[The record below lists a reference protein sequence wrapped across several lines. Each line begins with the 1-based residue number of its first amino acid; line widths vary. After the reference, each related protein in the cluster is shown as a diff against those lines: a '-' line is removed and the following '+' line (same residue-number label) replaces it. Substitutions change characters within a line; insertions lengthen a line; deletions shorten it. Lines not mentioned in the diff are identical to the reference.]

1 MLERIFLSGAFINF
15 LLVILGGVL
24 GVLFRKGIPER
35 VQKIL
40 MQSMA
45 LCVIYIGVTGIFD
58 DNAKILYL
66 LIKEEIV
73 DIKIV
78 LKQGGMYHDKLAIL
92 EDFSGNTIAC
102 VGSNNESA
110 NGYNSNY
117 EKIRVYKSWLDYD
130 GRIHDETSEFNSIW
144 NNENEEL
151 QVYDF
156 MEAFKSELIDLDKW
170 VNLLAKKIE
179 FLITKGKKEA
189 HLAEGFVAA
198 TLLFCVGAMTVVGS
212 INSGILN
219 DNTVLYSKGL
229 IDCVAAIALAS
240 SLGAGVILSSVA
252 VLAIEGTL
260 ILLATFIEPILTDVI
275 ISQMTVI
282 GSLLIIAIAFNML
295 GLTKIKVMNCLPAI
309 FLPIL
314 LCCFM

>member
-24 GVLFRKGIPER
+24 GVLFRKGIPDR
-35 VQKIL
+35 VRNIL

-45 LCVIYIGVTGIFD
+45 LCVIYIGVSGTID
-58 DNAKILYL
+58 DNAKILVIIISMAL
-66 LIKEEIV
+66 
-73 DIKIV
+73 
-78 LKQGGMYHDKLAIL
+78 GAII
-92 EDFSGNTIAC
+92 G
-102 VGSNNESA
+102 
-110 NGYNSNY
+110 
-117 EKIRVYKSWLDYD
+117 
-130 GRIHDETSEFNSIW
+130 
-144 NNENEEL
+144 
-151 QVYDF
+151 
-156 MEAFKSELIDLDKW
+156 ELIDLDKW
-170 VNLLAKKIE
+170 VNLLAHKLE
-179 FLITKGKKEA
+179 TTLTKNKSDG

-219 DNTVLYSKGL
+219 DNTVLYSKSL

-252 VLAIEGTL
+252 VLLIEGTL
-260 ILLATFIEPILTDVI
+260 TLLATFIGPVLTDVI

-282 GSLLIIAIAFNML
+282 GSLLIIGIALNML
-295 GLTKIKVMNCLPAI
+295 GLTKIKVMNCIPAI

-314 LCCFM
+314 LCSFM

>member
-35 VQKIL
+35 VRNIL

-45 LCVIYIGVTGIFD
+45 LCVIYIGVSGTID
-58 DNAKILYL
+58 DNAKILVIIISMAL
-66 LIKEEIV
+66 
-73 DIKIV
+73 
-78 LKQGGMYHDKLAIL
+78 GAII
-92 EDFSGNTIAC
+92 G
-102 VGSNNESA
+102 
-110 NGYNSNY
+110 
-117 EKIRVYKSWLDYD
+117 
-130 GRIHDETSEFNSIW
+130 
-144 NNENEEL
+144 
-151 QVYDF
+151 
-156 MEAFKSELIDLDKW
+156 ELIDLDKW
-170 VNLLAKKIE
+170 VNLLARKLE
-179 FLITKGKKEA
+179 TTLTKNKSDGR
-189 HLAEGFVAA
+189 LAEGFVAA

-219 DNTVLYSKGL
+219 DNTVLYSKSL

-252 VLAIEGTL
+252 VLLIEGTL
-260 ILLATFIEPILTDVI
+260 TLLATFIGPVLTDVI

-282 GSLLIIAIAFNML
+282 GSLLIIGIALNML
-295 GLTKIKVMNCLPAI
+295 GLTKIKVMNCIPAI

-314 LCCFM
+314 LCSFM

>member
-15 LLVILGGVL
+15 VLVIIGGLL

-35 VQKIL
+35 VRGIL
-40 MQSMA
+40 MQAMA
-45 LCVIYIGVTGIFD
+45 LCVIYIGVTGVID
-58 DNAKILYL
+58 EKAKILV
-66 LIKEEIV
+66 IIISMAIGAIV
-73 DIKIV
+73 
-78 LKQGGMYHDKLAIL
+78 G
-92 EDFSGNTIAC
+92 
-102 VGSNNESA
+102 
-110 NGYNSNY
+110 
-117 EKIRVYKSWLDYD
+117 
-130 GRIHDETSEFNSIW
+130 
-144 NNENEEL
+144 
-151 QVYDF
+151 
-156 MEAFKSELIDLDKW
+156 ELIDLDKW

-179 FLITKGKKEA
+179 TTLTKGKSEA

-219 DNTVLYSKGL
+219 DNTVLYSKSL

-240 SLGAGVILSSVA
+240 SLGAGVILSAAA

-260 ILLATFIEPILTDVI
+260 TLLASVIGPILSDVI

-282 GSLLIIAIAFNML
+282 GSLLIIAIALNML
-295 GLTKIKVMNCLPAI
+295 GLTKIKVMNLIPAI

-314 LCCFM
+314 LCSFM

>member
-15 LLVILGGVL
+15 LLVILGGIL

-45 LCVIYIGVTGIFD
+45 LCVIYIGVSGIID
-58 DNAKILYL
+58 DNAKILV
-66 LIKEEIV
+66 IIISMAV
-73 DIKIV
+73 
-78 LKQGGMYHDKLAIL
+78 G
-92 EDFSGNTIAC
+92 TII
-102 VGSNNESA
+102 G
-110 NGYNSNY
+110 
-117 EKIRVYKSWLDYD
+117 
-130 GRIHDETSEFNSIW
+130 
-144 NNENEEL
+144 
-151 QVYDF
+151 
-156 MEAFKSELIDLDKW
+156 ELIDLDRW
-170 VNLLAKKIE
+170 VNVLAKKIE
-179 FLITKGKKEA
+179 LVITKGKKEA

-229 IDCVAAIALAS
+229 IDCVAAVALAS

-260 ILLATFIEPILTDVI
+260 TLLATFIEPILTDVI

>member
-58 DNAKILYL
+58 DNAKIIIISMALGT
-66 LIKEEIV
+66 IV
-73 DIKIV
+73 
-78 LKQGGMYHDKLAIL
+78 G
-92 EDFSGNTIAC
+92 
-102 VGSNNESA
+102 
-110 NGYNSNY
+110 
-117 EKIRVYKSWLDYD
+117 
-130 GRIHDETSEFNSIW
+130 
-144 NNENEEL
+144 
-151 QVYDF
+151 
-156 MEAFKSELIDLDKW
+156 ELIDLDKW